1 MQRKHKRCNRCVVHK
16 KFIRTSI
23 LSLALVSFFYFKA
36 DARPL
41 SRVTVDESTATF
53 KYIRVV
59 QQTQEVSGTVLD
71 ENDAPLPGASVVV
84 KGTSQGTQTDFDGNF
99 TLSITQEAPIL
110 VVSYVGYKTKEISQ
124 LGENLTIQLEED
136 ASQLDEVVVT
146 GYGGVQRNEFVGAT
160 SVVKAAEIVQQPIT
174 TVEQGIRGRLAGVQ
188 VVQSSGAPGAGV
200 SIRVRGLTSFAGG
213 NEPLYVIDGIPLFN
227 NDVRGLN
234 GISSLNPNDI
244 ESIEVLKDAS
254 STAIYGSRA
263 ANGVVQITT
272 KGGRSSQGVKVN
284 YNVFTSAQTVR
295 KRYDLMNGAQFIDL
309 ATNYFNNSLE
319 LSEEE
324 RTASIANLAEIGN
337 AETDWQDQ
345 VYRTGFHQSHNL
357 SFTGGDGDNNYFV
370 SANYSD
376 QNGVVKTTDFKRI
389 SLRVNIQNK
398 LSEKFSLNSRL
409 NLSQSTNNG
418 FLASDGTNTR
428 NFGKS
433 GIGSTLIA
441 APTVPVF
448 DGDGNYSSVAPYI
461 FSDTDQENPVAL
473 LEALDR
479 NRANRG
485 QAVLALTYD
494 ITDNL
499 TNVTRGSLDFIDR
512 KLDFYSPQVLTQLG
526 SQVAQLETNRT
537 LNTLFEDYLNY
548 KNTFGKIGVDALVG
562 TSAQFEEQDRIF
574 LSGTGFPNDDLQN
587 NAIQAAGT
595 LGIPQNGSIDQSLI
609 SFFGRVKLDY
619 DKKYLISLNAR
630 RDGSSVFADSNKWAN
645 FAAIGGAWRISEED
659 FMDESV
665 FNNLKLRAST
675 GSVGNQ
681 AIRPY
686 QSLRLGAIALTGQG
700 AGTGINVGIA
710 PNLPNPN
717 LTWETTI
724 QTNVGLDAGIQNDK
738 YRFSFDYYVKT
749 TNDLLATVALPQSS
763 GFTSIVDNVGKVENK
778 GIELQLGADLIST
791 DDWYFSLDAQY
802 SKNDNV
808 ILETKD
814 GQDIFSGGRNDAS
827 GSTAIVREGET
838 LFSFFSVKFLGL
850 DETGAPI
857 YEDVDGNDIINGDD
871 RQVVGSP
878 LPDFIYGFNT
888 TLKYKKLTLVTN
900 WQGVQGASV
909 NNVALFN
916 LTNPIPDANRVANLT
931 DFYPQ
936 PRSDIFRV
944 RSDRFIEDAS
954 YLRLANIRL
963 GYDFKAEL
971 LGIDNINFYVSG
983 QNLIT
988 LTDYSGFDPEV
999 NSFSGNDLR
1008 QGVDLAAYPVSKTF
1022 TVGLNVS
1029 F

>member
-1 MQRKHKRCNRCVVHK
+1 MLKNKIVRSLNTLL
-16 KFIRTSI
+16 TSVF
-23 LSLALVSFFYFKA
+23 LLVGTLAYGQEKT
-36 DARPL
+36 
-41 SRVTVDESTATF
+41 VT
-53 KYIRVV
+53 
-59 QQTQEVSGTVLD
+59 GTVISSD
-71 ENDAPLPGASVVV
+71 DGMAIPGVNVVEKGTTNGAS
-84 KGTSQGTQTDFDGNF
+84 TDFDGNY
-99 TLSITQEAPIL
+99 SINVSEGAVLVFSYIGFRTQEIP
-110 VVSYVGYKTKEISQ
+110 VSGS
-124 LGENLTIQLEED
+124 NTINVTLEQD
-136 ASQLDEVVVT
+136 VSALDEVVVT

-227 NDVRGLN
+227 DDVRGLN

-244 ESIEVLKDAS
+244 ASIEVLKDAS

-272 KGGRSSQGVKVN
+272 KGGTASDGIKVN
-284 YNVFTSAQTVR
+284 YNVFASFQDVR
-295 KRYDLMNGAQFIDL
+295 KRFDLMTGDQFIAF
-309 ATNYFNNSLE
+309 ATEYYNNSTE

-324 RTASIANLAEIGN
+324 RTTSLANLNAVGN
-337 AETDWQDQ
+337 VNTDWQDE
-345 VYRTGFHQSHNL
+345 VYRTGFHHSHNV
-357 SFTGGDGDNNYFV
+357 SFTGGDSDNNYYV
-370 SANYSD
+370 SANYMN
-376 QNGVVKTTDFKRI
+376 QEGVIETTDFERI
-389 SLRVNIQNK
+389 ALRLNLQNK
-398 LSEKFSLNSRL
+398 LSEKFRLNSRVS
-409 NLSQSTNNG
+409 LSQSVNNG

-448 DGDGNYSSVAPYI
+448 DADGNFNSVAPYI
-461 FSDTDQENPVAL
+461 FSDTDQENPAAL

-479 NRANRG
+479 NRVNRA
-485 QAVLALTYD
+485 QAVLSLSYS
-494 ITDNL
+494 IIDNL
-499 TNVTRGSLDFIDR
+499 TNVTRGSVDYVDR
-512 KLDFYSPQVLTQLG
+512 KSDFYSPRALSQLG
-526 SQVAQLETNRT
+526 SQVAQLETSQN
-537 LNTLFEDYLNY
+537 LNTLIEDYLNY
-548 KNTFGKIGVDALVG
+548 KNTFGKVGVDVLVG
-562 TSAQFEEQDRIF
+562 ASGQFEERNSIF
-574 LSGTGFPNDDLQN
+574 LAGTGFPSDALQN

-595 LGIPQNGSIDQSLI
+595 LAVPQTLTIDQSLV
-609 SFFGRVKLDY
+609 SFFGRVQLDY

-630 RDGSSVFADSNKWAN
+630 RDGSSVFSENNQWAN

-659 FMDESV
+659 FMKDGI

-681 AIRPY
+681 AIQPY
-686 QSLRLGAIALTGQG
+686 QSLSLGSIVLTGQG
-700 AGTGINVGIA
+700 AGTGISVGLA

-717 LTWETTI
+717 LTWETTV
-724 QTNVGLDAGIQNDK
+724 QTNFGIDAGIFNDK

-778 GIELQLGADLIST
+778 GVELQIGADIFENE
-791 DDWYFSLDAQY
+791 DWYFSVDAQY
-802 SKNDNV
+802 SRNKNE

-814 GQDIFSGGRNDAS
+814 DQDIFSGGGNDAS
-827 GSTAIVREGET
+827 GSTAIVRPGES
-838 LFSFFSVKFLGL
+838 LFSFFAVKFLGL
-850 DETGAPI
+850 DDTGAPI
-857 YEDVDGNDIINGDD
+857 YEDLDGNDIINGDD

-888 TLKYKKLTLVTN
+888 TLKYKKLTFLTN
-900 WQGVQGASV
+900 WQGVSGATV
-909 NNVALFN
+909 NNVALFR
-916 LTNPIPDANRVANLT
+916 LTNPVPDANRVANLR
-931 DFYPQ
+931 DFYPT
-936 PRSDIFRV
+936 PRSDLFRTS
-944 RSDRFIEDAS
+944 SDRFIEDAS

-963 GYDFKAEL
+963 GYDFDAAL
-971 LGIDNINFYVSG
+971 LGLDNINLYISA
-983 QNLIT
+983 QNILTI
-988 LTDYSGFDPEV
+988 TDYSGFDPEV

-1008 QGVDLAAYPVSKTF
+1008 QGVDLAAYPASKTF
-1022 TVGLNVS
+1022 TVGLNVR

>member
-1 MQRKHKRCNRCVVHK
+1 MLKNKILKRLN
-16 KFIRTSI
+16 
-23 LSLALVSFFYFKA
+23 SLMFSAFVLAGALAYG
-36 DARPL
+36 
-41 SRVTVDESTATF
+41 
-53 KYIRVV
+53 
-59 QQTQEVSGTVLD
+59 QEKTISGTVVSSD
-71 ENDAPLPGASVVV
+71 DGMVIPGVNIVEKGTANGAS
-84 KGTSQGTQTDFDGNF
+84 TDFDGNY
-99 TLSITQEAPIL
+99 SINVSEGAVLIFSYIGFRTQEIT
-110 VVSYVGYKTKEISQ
+110 VSSS
-124 LGENLTIQLEED
+124 NTINVTLEQD
-136 ASQLDEVVVT
+136 VSALDEVVVT

-227 NDVRGLN
+227 DDVRGLN

-244 ESIEVLKDAS
+244 ASIEVLKDAS

-272 KGGRSSQGVKVN
+272 KGGTASDGIKVN
-284 YNVFTSAQTVR
+284 YNAFASFQDVR
-295 KRYDLMNGAQFIDL
+295 KRFNLMTGDQFIAF
-309 ATNYFNNSLE
+309 ATEYYNNSTE

-324 RTASIANLAEIGN
+324 RTTSLANLNAVGN
-337 AETDWQDQ
+337 VNTDWQDE
-345 VYRTGFHQSHNL
+345 VYRTGFHHSHNV
-357 SFTGGDGDNNYFV
+357 SFTGGDNDNNYYV
-370 SANYSD
+370 SANYMN
-376 QNGVVKTTDFKRI
+376 QEGVIETTDFERI
-389 SLRVNIQNK
+389 ALRLNLQNK
-398 LSEKFSLNSRL
+398 LSEKFRLNSRVS
-409 NLSQSTNNG
+409 LSQSVNNG

-448 DGDGNYSSVAPYI
+448 DADGNFNSVAPYI
-461 FSDTDQENPVAL
+461 FSDTDQENPAAL

-479 NRANRG
+479 NRVNRA
-485 QAVLALTYD
+485 QAVLSLSYN

-499 TNVTRGSLDFIDR
+499 TNVTRGSVDYVDR
-512 KLDFYSPQVLTQLG
+512 KSDFYSPRALSQLG
-526 SQVAQLETNRT
+526 SQVAQLETSQN
-537 LNTLFEDYLNY
+537 LNTLIEDYLNY
-548 KNTFGKIGVDALVG
+548 KNTFGKVGVDVLLGASG
-562 TSAQFEEQDRIF
+562 QFEERNSIF
-574 LSGTGFPNDDLQN
+574 LAGTGFPSDALQN

-595 LGIPQNGSIDQSLI
+595 LAVPQTLTVDQSLV
-609 SFFGRVKLDY
+609 SFFGRVQLDY

-630 RDGSSVFADSNKWAN
+630 RDGSSVFSENNQWAN

-659 FMDESV
+659 FMKDGI

-681 AIRPY
+681 AIQPY
-686 QSLRLGAIALTGQG
+686 QSLSLGSIILTGQG
-700 AGTGINVGIA
+700 AGTGISVGLA

-717 LTWETTI
+717 LTWETTV
-724 QTNVGLDAGIQNDK
+724 QTNFGIDAGIFNDK
-738 YRFSFDYYVKT
+738 YRFSFDYYIKT

-778 GIELQLGADLIST
+778 GVELQIGADLFENE
-791 DDWYFSLDAQY
+791 DWYFSVDAQY
-802 SKNDNV
+802 SRNKNE

-814 GQDIFSGGRNDAS
+814 DQDIFSGGGNDAS
-827 GSTAIVREGET
+827 GSTAIVRPGES
-838 LFSFFSVKFLGL
+838 LFSFFAVKFLGL
-850 DETGAPI
+850 DDTGAPI
-857 YEDVDGNDIINGDD
+857 YEDLDGNDVINGAD

-888 TLKYKKLTLVTN
+888 TLKYKKLTFLTN
-900 WQGVQGASV
+900 WQGVSGATV
-909 NNVALFN
+909 NNVALFR
-916 LTNPIPDANRVANLT
+916 LTNPIPDANRVANLR
-931 DFYPQ
+931 DFYPT
-936 PRSDIFRV
+936 PRSDLFRI

-963 GYDFKAEL
+963 GYDFDGAI
-971 LGIDNINFYVSG
+971 LGLDNINLYVSA
-983 QNLIT
+983 QNILTI
-988 LTDYSGFDPEV
+988 TDYSGFDPEV

-1008 QGVDLAAYPVSKTF
+1008 QGVDLAAYPASKTF
-1022 TVGLNVS
+1022 TVGLNVR